1 MNHNNSTNPHEI
13 ETCLTQYLLHVVPR
27 YLARVGMKRV
37 IKLLQADGNAELLEI
52 IITILIS
59 STKSDSVEGNTHFE
73 SSPVVVPTLGGTS
86 IPLSDEKTD
95 QKNDEKISPEIEI
108 FDWLDAFTAL
118 NRFDLMIRFFSKEF
132 IAAIV
137 QSLHNSM
144 KDDADNVIL
153 KYRPLA

>member
-1 MNHNNSTNPHEI
+1 
-13 ETCLTQYLLHVVPR
+13 
-27 YLARVGMKRV
+27 MKRV

-59 STKSDSVEGNTHFE
+59 STKSDPIAENSRLE
-73 SSPVVVPTLGGTS
+73 SSPVTALSLDGTS
-86 IPLSDEKTD
+86 IPLSDENSDEKTD
-95 QKNDEKISPEIEI
+95 QKTSEKISQEIEV

-132 IAAIV
+132 IIAIIDT
-137 QSLHNSM
+137 LHDSM
-144 KDDADNVIL
+144 KDDSENVIL